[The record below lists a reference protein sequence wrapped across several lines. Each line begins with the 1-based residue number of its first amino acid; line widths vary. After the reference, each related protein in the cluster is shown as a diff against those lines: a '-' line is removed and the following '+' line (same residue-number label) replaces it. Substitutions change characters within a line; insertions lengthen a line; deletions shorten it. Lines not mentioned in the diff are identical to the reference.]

1 LVISH
6 PKNNFTRKLR
16 LTDKFSK
23 LKMKYRHILI
33 LVALVNFYH
42 ASQGQDG
49 PPEGWVSSVS
59 SGYLHQSN
67 SDLDNE
73 GEFGLD
79 QATVQYDLSRFQ
91 ADGNSY
97 GFSTSYTVWGYDFSN
112 SPGVGAAPWG
122 DINMLDF
129 GVPLRYKLDNGW
141 RVFAVPSIRST
152 FEDNASFS
160 DGLTYGGIFGASY
173 EVSDRLTIGP
183 GLGASSSFEES
194 MNFFPIILINWELND
209 CWSVETG
216 RGLGA
221 TLGPGVFMNYDPDK
235 KWRIQFGGRYESL
248 RFRLNDEG
256 IAPGGAAED
265 KNVSF
270 FTGAR
275 YSPNPGMQF
284 SIYGGLKFFG
294 SLTIDDNT
302 GAEVSREDYDGAF
315 IGGFMAKFF
324 FK

>member
-183 GLGASSSFEES
+183 GLGASSSIEES

>member
-183 GLGASSSFEES
+183 GLGASSSIEES

-248 RFRLNDEG
+248 RFRLNDKG

>member
-6 PKNNFTRKLR
+6 PKNKFTRKLR

-33 LVALVNFYH
+33 LVGLVNFYH

-183 GLGASSSFEES
+183 GLGASSSIEES

>member
-1 LVISH
+1 MF
-6 PKNNFTRKLR
+6 P
-16 LTDKFSK
+16 K

-33 LVALVNFYH
+33 LTALANFSH
-42 ASQGQDG
+42 LSQGQDG

-67 SDLDNE
+67 SDLDNG

-112 SPGVGAAPWG
+112 TPGLGGAAPWS

-129 GVPLRYKLDNGW
+129 GVPLRYKLDSGW

-183 GLGASSSFEES
+183 GFGASSSIEES
-194 MNFFPIILINWELND
+194 MSLFPIILINWELND
-209 CWSVETG
+209 YWSVETG

-221 TLGPGVFMNYDPDK
+221 TLGPGMFMNYDPDK
-235 KWRIQFGGRYESL
+235 NWRIQFGGRYESL
-248 RFRLNDEG
+248 RFRLDDAG

-284 SIYGGLKFFG
+284 SIYCGLKFSG

-302 GAEVSREDYDGAF
+302 GAEISREDYDGAF
-315 IGGFMAKFF
+315 IGGFMAKFL